1 MTGPVGAPAGAAQR
15 AGLLAA
21 LPFAASPT
29 FAAMALL
36 TGWGGAP
43 PDICASGGGAWLG
56 GMVPMYLLMSAFHA
70 GPWLALVAGT
80 RHHRRA

>member
-1 MTGPVGAPAGAAQR
+1 MTGPAGAPAGITVR

-36 TGWGGAP
+36 AGWGDAP
-43 PDICASGGGAWLG
+43 PDICASGAGAWLG

-70 GPWLALVAGT
+70 GPWLALAVGG